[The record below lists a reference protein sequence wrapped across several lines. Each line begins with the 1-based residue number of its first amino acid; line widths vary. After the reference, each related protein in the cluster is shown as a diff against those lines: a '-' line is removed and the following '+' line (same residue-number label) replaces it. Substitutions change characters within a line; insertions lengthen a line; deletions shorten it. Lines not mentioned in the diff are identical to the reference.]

1 VRAYLQTERPN
12 LLFVHLPDPDA
23 AGHASGWMSS
33 AYGQAVQAAD
43 AALGQLVAVVDAAY
57 GAGNYS
63 LLVTADHGGH
73 AYGHGTNDPQ
83 DVTIPW
89 IAWGRGVH
97 TGLLKDASIRTFD
110 TAPTVL
116 WLLGVEEPD
125 DWDGSPI
132 VNAFQPRAMVTN

>member
-1 VRAYLQTERPN
+1 MDERGVRTRGAGRRHGARP
-12 LLFVHLPDPDA
+12 LAVADT
-23 AGHASGWMSS
+23 
-33 AYGQAVQAAD
+33 AYGK
-43 AALGQLVAVVDAAY
+43 
-57 GAGNYS
+57 GNYS

-89 IAWGRGVH
+89 IAWGRGVSA
-97 TGLLKDASIRTFD
+97 GALKDSSIKTFD

-125 DWDGSPI
+125 EWDGSP
-132 VNAFQPRAMVTN
+132 VVDAFQPRPKSTD